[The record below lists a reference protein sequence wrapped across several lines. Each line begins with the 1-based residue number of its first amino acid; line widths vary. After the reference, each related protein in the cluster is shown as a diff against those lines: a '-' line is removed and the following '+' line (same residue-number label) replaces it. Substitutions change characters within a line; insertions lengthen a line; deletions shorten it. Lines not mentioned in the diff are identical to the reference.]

1 MGEPFLGVASGGG
14 IDPSISDI
22 GFETATV
29 SKAPRKVKAE
39 QFVAFVA
46 FVPSKSQQGFKLP
59 A

>member
-22 GFETATV
+22 GFETVTL

-39 QFVAFVA
+39 QFVA